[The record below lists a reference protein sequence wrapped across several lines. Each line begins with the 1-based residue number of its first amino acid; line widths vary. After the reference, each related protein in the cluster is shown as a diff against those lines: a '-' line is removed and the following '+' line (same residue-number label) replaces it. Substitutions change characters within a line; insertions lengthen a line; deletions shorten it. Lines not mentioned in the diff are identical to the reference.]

1 MKPVTVLTGFLGS
14 GKTTLLNRLLQ
25 RPELA
30 DTAVLINEFGT
41 VGIDH
46 LLVDHTDENLRVLTS
61 GCLCCTVRGDLID
74 TLAAL
79 AERHEREQVR
89 FSRVIVETT
98 GLADPAPV
106 LHTLM
111 ADPAISGMYRLDGV
125 ATTVDAFNGL
135 ATLERHREAVKQ
147 VGVADALLLTKTD
160 LVEPAAVDDLAERL
174 HRLNPGACL
183 HHVRDG
189 CVDPAAVLGIGWIDP
204 LGRQLPPAPTR
215 HRYRHYHGEHEANR
229 HGEHVRA
236 HAFVF
241 DEPLPREAFLHW
253 LDLMVALRGERLLRV
268 KGLVQ
273 IAEDPGRPLVVHGV
287 QHVFH
292 PPRQLDAWPT
302 DVQRT
307 RLVFIVDQIE
317 RDEIART
324 FRKFVGTLEDFAS

>member
-1 MKPVTVLTGFLGS
+1 MTPVTVLTGFLGS
-14 GKTTLLNRLLQ
+14 GKTTLLNRLL
-25 RPELA
+25 RHPGLA
-30 DTAVLINEFGT
+30 DTAVIINEFGT

-46 LLVDHTDENLRVLTS
+46 LLVDHIDENLRVLAS

-74 TLAAL
+74 TLTML
-79 AERHEREQVR
+79 AQRHEREQVR

-111 ADPAISGMYRLDGV
+111 ADPALAGLYRLDGV
-125 ATTVDAFNGL
+125 ATTVDAFNGA

-147 VGVADALLLTKTD
+147 VGMADALLLTKTD
-160 LVEPAAVDDLAERL
+160 LVEPAAVDDLVERL
-174 HRLNPGACL
+174 HHLNPGARL
-183 HHVRDG
+183 HLVRDG
-189 CVDPAAVLGIGWIDP
+189 CVDPAAVLGVGWIDP
-204 LGRQLPPAPTR
+204 LGRQPLR
-215 HRYRHYHGEHEANR
+215 VQGLGKYRHYHGPDDANR
-229 HGEHVRA
+229 HGDHIRA

-241 DEPLPREAFLHW
+241 DEPVPREAFLHW
-253 LDLMVALRGERLLRV
+253 LDLTAALRGERLLRV

-273 IAEDPGRPLVVHGV
+273 SAEDPERPLVVHGV
-287 QHVFH
+287 QHLFH

-324 FRKFVGTLEDFAS
+324 FRKFVGTLETLAP

>member
-1 MKPVTVLTGFLGS
+1 MTPVTVLTGFLGS

-30 DTAVLINEFGT
+30 DTAVIINEFGS

-46 LLVDHTDENLRVLTS
+46 LLVDHIDENLRVLTS

-74 TLAAL
+74 TLAMLAL
-79 AERHEREQVR
+79 RHERAQVR

-111 ADPAISGMYRLDGV
+111 ADPALAGLYRLDGV
-125 ATTVDAFNGL
+125 ATTVDAFNGA
-135 ATLERHREAVKQ
+135 ATLERHREAAKQ
-147 VGVADALLLTKTD
+147 VGMADALLTKTD
-160 LVEPAAVDDLAERL
+160 LVEPAAVDDLVERL
-174 HRLNPGACL
+174 HRLNPGARL
-183 HHVRDG
+183 PHVRDG
-189 CVDPAAVLGIGWIDP
+189 HVDPAAVLGIGWIDP
-204 LGRQLPPAPTR
+204 LGCQPLPAPTR
-215 HRYRHYHGEHEANR
+215 DRYRHYHGPHEANR

-236 HAFVF
+236 HAFMF
-241 DEPLPREAFLHW
+241 DEPLPREAFPHW
-253 LDLMVALRGERLLRV
+253 LDLMAALRV
-268 KGLVQ
+268 KGRVQ

-302 DVQRT
+302 DVHRT

-324 FRKFVGTLEDFAS
+324 FRKFVGTLETHTS